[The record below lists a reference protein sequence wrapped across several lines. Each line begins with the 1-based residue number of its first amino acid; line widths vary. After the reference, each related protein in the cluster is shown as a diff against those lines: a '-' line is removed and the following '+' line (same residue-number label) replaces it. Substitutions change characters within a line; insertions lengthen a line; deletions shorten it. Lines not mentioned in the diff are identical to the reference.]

1 MMVNRGRD
9 GGWIP
14 VVRQWKGGGA
24 QSKEAQH
31 GLITVFVDNIP
42 STMDAKAL
50 YKLFIKFG
58 IVKDTYIPFKRR
70 KVTNSRF
77 GFVRYNC
84 SIAASVAI
92 QKGNGL
98 LVDDSMLEVKL
109 AAYDRNSRSEQSK
122 KKLQPPRRFSD
133 TINFKGKDALVGHR
147 SFAEVLKGDTSAA
160 EGNTNT
166 NITIKAK
173 EEGNGWLYESAIVR
187 FNNEHSTHNI
197 LKVLEEKGME
207 QIEVRK
213 GGGRDVI
220 ISFNSTTAL
229 QSNIGKIKEWFK
241 DVSQSVMEWRPDY
254 HLQQERCVWL
264 RCYGIPLHLWSRAT
278 LNSIGNI
285 WGTILNIDGDV
296 CHPKSFSYATIRVA
310 TVCMELINKT
320 ITLECKGHP
329 HPILVCEDHLADSS
343 RLMPFGMNDSS
354 PTETCFSDEG
364 RILPAA
370 AAWVKIDGDEV
381 AERRAVIGAD
391 LACTNEVVQR
401 KVLPA
406 SHTAEEVGTA
416 VEETPCKDGSSRDKA
431 ACVEGF
437 SMEGSELNSKSN
449 DGKIRCAQ
457 QAFSSD
463 HISRYDFNNGI
474 GPDIN
479 LDENLA
485 NEPLTSLG
493 PSIGPGINLEV
504 FLAHSPSGHEILPQ
518 PIDSDNFNPLSNG
531 ILAHVHSVS
540 PLSKSRPTG
549 LLPMN
554 LIHSAK
560 AKTPILNTKSL
571 QPEKKKGKKKA
582 HIEGFTS
589 FARFHGYRTAAAH
602 KHSSKSVVFSPA
614 VSGFAQSDLSEGSS
628 SSNNDL
634 FEEAKATIHLGKC
647 LGINYNGKEDTVLS
661 KIIDLELKD
670 KDRISDK
677 GQDQK

>member
-1 MMVNRGRD
+1 MVNRGRD

-14 VVRQWKGGGA
+14 VVRQRNGGGA
-24 QSKEAQH
+24 QNKEAQHGH
-31 GLITVFVDNIP
+31 GLITVFVDNIR

-84 SIAASVAI
+84 SVAASVAI

-122 KKLQPPRRFSD
+122 DKLQPLRRFSD
-133 TINFKGKDALVGHR
+133 MINFKGKDALVGHR
-147 SFAEVLKGDTSAA
+147 SFAEVLKGDTSAV

-173 EEGNGWLYESAIVR
+173 AEGNGWLYESAIVR
-187 FNNEHSTHNI
+187 FNNEQSTHNI

-220 ISFNSTTAL
+220 ISFKSTSDL
-229 QSNIGKIKEWFK
+229 QSNIGKLKEWFK
-241 DVSQSVMEWRPDY
+241 DGSQSVMEWRPDY

-285 WGTILNIDGDV
+285 WGTILNIDGNV
-296 CHPKSFSYATIRVA
+296 CHPKSFAYATIRVA

-320 ITLECKGHP
+320 ITLECKGYP

-343 RLMPFGMNDSS
+343 RLKPFGLNDST

-370 AAWVKIDGDEV
+370 AAGVKIDGDEV
-381 AERRAVIGAD
+381 AERRALIGAD
-391 LACTNEVVQR
+391 LACTNEVVPR
-401 KVLPA
+401 KELPD
-406 SHTAEEVGTA
+406 SHIADEVGTV
-416 VEETPCKDGSSRDKA
+416 VEETPCKGGSSRDKA

-437 SMEGSELNSKSN
+437 SMDGSELNSKSN
-449 DGKIRCAQ
+449 DGKLRCAQ
-457 QAFSSD
+457 QAFSSE

-474 GPDIN
+474 GPDN
-479 LDENLA
+479 YLDENLA
-485 NEPLTSLG
+485 IEPLTSLR

-504 FLAHSPSGHEILPQ
+504 FLAHSPSGSEIPPQ
-518 PIDSDNFNPLSNG
+518 PIDSEIPLECV
-531 ILAHVHSVS
+531 LADDWVCV
-540 PLSKSRPTG
+540 LVPT
-549 LLPMN
+549 
-554 LIHSAK
+554 
-560 AKTPILNTKSL
+560 
-571 QPEKKKGKKKA
+571 
-582 HIEGFTS
+582 
-589 FARFHGYRTAAAH
+589 
-602 KHSSKSVVFSPA
+602 
-614 VSGFAQSDLSEGSS
+614 
-628 SSNNDL
+628 
-634 FEEAKATIHLGKC
+634 
-647 LGINYNGKEDTVLS
+647 
-661 KIIDLELKD
+661 
-670 KDRISDK
+670 
-677 GQDQK
+677 

>member
-1 MMVNRGRD
+1 MERRWSRGRD
-9 GGWIP
+9 DGWIP
-14 VVRQWKGGGA
+14 VVSQWKGGGA

-122 KKLQPPRRFSD
+122 KKPQPPRRFSD

-160 EGNTNT
+160 E
-166 NITIKAK
+166 
-173 EEGNGWLYESAIVR
+173 
-187 FNNEHSTHNI
+187 
-197 LKVLEEKGME
+197 VLEEKGME

-213 GGGRDVI
+213 GG
-220 ISFNSTTAL
+220 
-229 QSNIGKIKEWFK
+229 
-241 DVSQSVMEWRPDY
+241 DY

-264 RCYGIPLHLWSRAT
+264 RCY
-278 LNSIGNI
+278 
-285 WGTILNIDGDV
+285 D
-296 CHPKSFSYATIRVA
+296 
-310 TVCMELINKT
+310 
-320 ITLECKGHP
+320 
-329 HPILVCEDHLADSS
+329 
-343 RLMPFGMNDSS
+343 

-406 SHTAEEVGTA
+406 SHTAEEVGTV

-449 DGKIRCAQ
+449 DGKIR
-457 QAFSSD
+457 
-463 HISRYDFNNGI
+463 
-474 GPDIN
+474 
-479 LDENLA
+479 
-485 NEPLTSLG
+485 
-493 PSIGPGINLEV
+493 
-504 FLAHSPSGHEILPQ
+504 
-518 PIDSDNFNPLSNG
+518 
-531 ILAHVHSVS
+531 
-540 PLSKSRPTG
+540 
-549 LLPMN
+549 
-554 LIHSAK
+554 
-560 AKTPILNTKSL
+560 
-571 QPEKKKGKKKA
+571 
-582 HIEGFTS
+582 
-589 FARFHGYRTAAAH
+589 
-602 KHSSKSVVFSPA
+602 
-614 VSGFAQSDLSEGSS
+614 
-628 SSNNDL
+628 
-634 FEEAKATIHLGKC
+634 
-647 LGINYNGKEDTVLS
+647 
-661 KIIDLELKD
+661 
-670 KDRISDK
+670 
-677 GQDQK
+677 

>member
-1 MMVNRGRD
+1 MERRWSRGRD
-9 GGWIP
+9 DGWIP
-14 VVRQWKGGGA
+14 VVSQWKGGGA

-122 KKLQPPRRFSD
+122 KKPQPPRRFSD

-160 EGNTNT
+160 E
-166 NITIKAK
+166 
-173 EEGNGWLYESAIVR
+173 E
-187 FNNEHSTHNI
+187 
-197 LKVLEEKGME
+197 M
-207 QIEVRK
+207 
-213 GGGRDVI
+213 
-220 ISFNSTTAL
+220 
-229 QSNIGKIKEWFK
+229 IKEWFK

-254 HLQQERCVWL
+254 HLQQERCV
-264 RCYGIPLHLWSRAT
+264 C
-278 LNSIGNI
+278 IGNI
-285 WGTILNIDGDV
+285 WGTILSIDGDV

-320 ITLECKGHP
+320 ITLECKGHH

-343 RLMPFGMNDSS
+343 RLKPFGMNDSS

-406 SHTAEEVGTA
+406 SHTAEEVGTV

-531 ILAHVHSVS
+531 ILAHEHSVS

-549 LLPMN
+549 PLPMN

-670 KDRISDK
+670 KDKISDK
-677 GQDQK
+677 GAC